1 MKKILC
7 YTFSLLFASLFFASC
22 EQESLLGNEGEGVK
36 FALRLSS
43 NDLQSRTAGDDYYN
57 ENSIKKVDIYL
68 YPAGGV
74 GNALYKISDTFE
86 NTTGTAELTVTLDNL
101 LVESLFGE
109 NVTSCHAYALVNYNG
124 TAPAA
129 NTPASTIANLKA
141 LEITPNSATASQ
153 PGTFATCPQPSFV
166 MDGESSAITYN
177 KTNRSVSGTIKVK
190 RAASKISLSVT
201 SIEKTITDAAGNIWE
216 PDYNAMRISFHNGVN
231 KSKVDEGYLNN
242 RPVNTLAAGNTYG
255 TDIRTITAAP
265 DASKTTDQVYALT
278 STHAPFYSYSYDW
291 INATDTESNPTIT
304 IMVPWRKITEKVNG
318 EIVIIP
324 ENERQNKSTWQTCYY
339 QIPVNAES
347 KNGSLADCLERNM
360 YYSIKLHV
368 GILGDFNP
376 ASATEITASYYT
388 VPWQGQDVDVDIKNY
403 KYLVVDKNDVTVYNE
418 NEVRI
423 GYASSNPINAEITY
437 IRRPDYSQPKV
448 DTTRF
453 YGSLSSQSGT
463 TSVSQGTNSML
474 RACTVSVEG
483 NEIVLNHDIVN
494 KSTQSGS
501 NYDFVPY
508 YIWVKVTMTVQ
519 VNNENRT
526 FTEWIRYEQYPA
538 IYIVA
543 NQNSDFGE
551 AGEEASTTA
560 TSTHADWNDNR
571 NLFVNGYWTN
581 GGMNSTDHRSSV
593 TNGKLTGSYQDIFGT
608 ATGLNS
614 DFKNINPNMYVVH
627 VTAMSDGKYMIGD
640 PRERTLNQSFIE
652 SAKWVE
658 APAIYDESPR
668 KLRYY
673 YRTDT
678 SGSKT
683 PGQSGNASDYTTGN
697 VIAPVFRIASSYS
710 VTSGADSHAKAEKR
724 CASYQEDGYPAGRWR
739 MPTFAEIEFICTL
752 SSESKIPALFASGI
766 KYWCAHGVFSP
777 STSGVTL
784 QSGSSAET
792 IRCVYDEWYWGS
804 EQIENKNTFTWGD
817 SPR

>member
-1 MKKILC
+1 MKNKLY
-7 YTFSLLFASLFFASC
+7 YTYVLLFATLFLTSC
-22 EQESLLGNEGEGVK
+22 EQEILKTSFGMGEEVK
-36 FALRLSS
+36 LTLRLSS
-43 NDLQSRTAGDDYYN
+43 DELKSRAEAGDDTYN
-57 ENSIKKVDIYL
+57 ENAITKVDLYL
-68 YPAGGV
+68 YPTGGAGQ
-74 GNALYKISDTFE
+74 ALHKVSDMFSGETE
-86 NTTGTAELTVTLDNL
+86 VQLTATLSND
-101 LVESLFGE
+101 LVDDLFDANGK
-109 NVTSCHAYALVNYNG
+109 CHAYALVNYPG
-124 TAPAA
+124 TAPNA
-129 NTPASTIANLKA
+129 NTDASIIANLKA
-141 LEITPNSATASQ
+141 MDITATFNNETGIQ
-153 PGTFATCPQPSFV
+153 TSFV
-166 MDGESSAITYN
+166 MDGETNEIEYN
-177 KTNRSVSGTIKVK
+177 ASTLTVK
-190 RAASKISLSVT
+190 GEVQVNRAASKIALFVT
-201 SIEKTITDAAGNIWE
+201 GVDKTVTDDAGNVWE
-216 PDYNAMRISFHNGVN
+216 PDYTAMDISFHNGVN
-231 KSKVDEGYLNN
+231 KAKVDVGYAKGRPNN
-242 RPVNTLAAGNTYG
+242 PNT
-255 TDIRTITAAP
+255 TDNYYDTSGIRDITA
-265 DASKTTDQVYALT
+265 DLDETKTTELIFALNT
-278 STHAPFYSYSYDW
+278 THIPFYSYSSDW
-291 INATDTESNPTIT
+291 GRTENPDTEPTIT
-304 IMVPWRKITEKVNG
+304 LMVPWRKIKNHG
-318 EIVIIP
+318 EQTVIP
-324 ENERQNKSTWQTCYY
+324 EADRKWQTCYY
-339 QIPVNAES
+339 QIPINVKSTGN
-347 KNGSLADCLERNM
+347 SLTNCLERNM
-360 YYSIKLHV
+360 YYKIMFHV

-376 ASATEITASYYT
+376 PTPTIVNASYYT
-388 VPWQGQDVDVDIKNY
+388 VPWEAENVDVNVKNY

-423 GYASSNPINAEITY
+423 GYASSDDIEAKIYY
-437 IRRPDYSQPKV
+437 IRRPNYSKAKV

-453 YGSLSSQSGT
+453 YGTLTSQSGT
-463 TSVSQGTNSML
+463 TSVAQGTNSML
-474 RACTVSVEG
+474 KACTVSVEG

-519 VNNENRT
+519 VNNEDRT

-551 AGEEASTTA
+551 AGEETSTTA

-571 NLFVNGYWTN
+571 NLFVNGYWTS

-593 TNGKLTGSYQDIFGT
+593 TNEKLTGSHQDIFGT

-614 DFKNINPNMYVVH
+614 AFNNINPNMYVVH

-678 SGSKT
+678 SGSKS
-683 PGQSGNASDYTTGN
+683 PGQSANASDYTTGN

-792 IRCVYDEWYWGS
+792 IRCVYDEWYWGNERVES
-804 EQIENKNTFTWGD
+804 AKTTFTWGD
-817 SPR
+817 AQRN